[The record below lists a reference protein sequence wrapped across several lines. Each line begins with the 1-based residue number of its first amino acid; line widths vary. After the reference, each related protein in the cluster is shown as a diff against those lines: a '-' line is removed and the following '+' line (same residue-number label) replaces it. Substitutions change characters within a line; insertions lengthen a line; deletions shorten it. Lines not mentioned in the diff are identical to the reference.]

1 MNATYD
7 HKNMDEGAFRIAYL
21 IAGFIRK
28 TLSIAEHDE
37 LDLWVE
43 ASDENMFLFEEL
55 TDEKNIEANLAWMD
69 KVKTERNLKLVKE
82 KIVFSPK
89 RNKTFSQIWIYGIA
103 ASIILFVAAFVI
115 YQATIKQKNTT
126 HQLAKTSETDIQP
139 GGNKA
144 VLTLSDGSIIDLNNS
159 KNGLLKNDNGAVI
172 NKSKDGEIQY
182 AENSNPANDSN
193 NFNTLSTPKGGQ
205 YKVQLPDG
213 SSVWLNAASSL
224 KYPTAFN
231 TEERIVELTGE
242 GYFEIT
248 KDKLKPFKVKFSN
261 KSEVKVLGTHFNI
274 MAYDNEQV
282 NAITLLEGSVQ
293 IQSNSNKQLLKPGQ
307 QGIITSNQIT
317 LNTDADT
324 VQVIS
329 WKNGQFVFHD
339 ANIETIMKQV
349 ERWYDVE
356 IKYEAKVNQQFNAV
370 ISRYE
375 PVSRLLHLLEETGQ
389 IHFKIENKIIY
400 VSP

>member
-1 MNATYD
+1 MEKDFRKDINE
-7 HKNMDEGAFRIAYL
+7 NAFRIAFL
-21 IAGFIRK
+21 IAGFIRT
-28 TLSIAEHDE
+28 TLIKSEHDE
-37 LDLWVE
+37 LDAWVE
-43 ASDENMFLFEEL
+43 ASDENMLLFEEL

-69 KVKTERNLKLVKE
+69 KVKTERNLKLIKE
-82 KIVFSPK
+82 KIAFDPK
-89 RNKTFSQIWIYGIA
+89 QEKKFTQRWIYGIA
-103 ASIILFVAAFVI
+103 ASIILLVAVFVV
-115 YQATIKQKNTT
+115 YQTTTKQKNTIP
-126 HQLAKTSETDIQP
+126 QLAKTSETDIQP

-182 AENSNPANDSN
+182 AENDNPANDSN

-205 YKVQLPDG
+205 YKVRLPDG

-231 TEERIVELTGE
+231 TEERFVELTGE

-248 KDKLKPFKVKFSN
+248 KEKVRPFIVKFSN

-274 MAYDNEQV
+274 MAYDDEQA

-293 IQSNSNKQLLKPGQ
+293 IQSKGSTQLLRPGQ
-307 QGIITSNQIT
+307 QGVITSNQIT
-317 LNTDADT
+317 LNTTVDT
-324 VQVIS
+324 MQVTG
-329 WKNGQFVFHD
+329 WKNGQFFFHD

-356 IKYEAKVNQQFNAV
+356 IEYQAKVNQQFNAV
-370 ISRYE
+370 ISRNE